1 MCDDDFSKKA
11 GTLFGKSRG
20 LLGIQTNELSNNAL
34 FADLQIITIRDR
46 MRDIVNKLRFAI
58 CQFS

>member
-1 MCDDDFSKKA
+1 MMILVRKRERC
-11 GTLFGKSRG
+11 SRG
-20 LLGIQTNELSNNAL
+20 LLGIQTNELTISNNAL